1 LVVESYPIPARG
13 SDQAN
18 GIGITAGLGKK
29 GYQGRIIW
37 DYVKQQLKIIGI
49 KMTNSFKQI
58 VDQAG
63 REDRVYLMEHEV
75 KAILEGQDIST
86 TRSLVARSED
96 EAVNLFRSIR
106 SPVALKILSPD
117 VIHKSDTGGVKL
129 NLRNEDQVR
138 EAYRQIINSFR
149 DKTVTGISVQ
159 EMAKPGVEVIIGV
172 TLDSTF
178 GPVMMFGLG
187 GVFVEILKDVSFRS
201 IPLSEYDAEDM
212 IEEIKGY
219 ALLKGYRGSAAD
231 VPALR
236 DLLLKVSDLVM
247 ENPEI
252 KEMDLNPV
260 FIYPQGYKVVDA
272 RIILGEPR
280 VKASR
285 ALPKQDL
292 HDLFYPKSIAV
303 IGASGTRGKLG
314 WNVFTNLVCHNFEG
328 KLYPINPKAEEI
340 HGIKAYPRISDVPEP
355 VDVAIIL
362 VSASVTPDVVKE
374 CCNCGIKYIVVESAG
389 FAEMGEEGRRLEQE
403 MKTIADSY
411 GVRLLGPNCSGIIN
425 THCSMVQSIGI
436 VDALSKGSI
445 GLVSQAGVCAAGMLW
460 GLRQIM
466 DFGIVATIGNKLDI
480 NETDMLSEV
489 SQDKNINVIC
499 MYLESVKG
507 GRRFVDVAK
516 QVSMTKPVIVLKSGR
531 TEAGKKA
538 VTSHTASLAG
548 NDQVFSGVFRQGG
561 IIRAS
566 DYEHMFNLAKAVS
579 KQPLPERDGVFIITY
594 AGSLGVISADAVTDN
609 EMRLS
614 DLEPALK
621 ERLRGL
627 LPEYVGGLN
636 PVDYTFSMDG
646 ETVKKTIEI
655 GVESADVGSFIVVL
669 QAEILGSYVDSLKSI
684 DYKGKPIM
692 ACVAGKEFAMEDVI
706 KMEKAGIPVYS
717 TPEQCADAIS
727 VMFRHAQRIRSS
739 R

>member
-1 LVVESYPIPARG
+1 MSGVFGVTG
-13 SDQAN
+13 QA
-18 GIGITAGLGKK
+18 K
-29 GYQGRIIW
+29 GYQRRIVGISSSSNE
-37 DYVKQQLKIIGI
+37 ITGI
-49 KMTNSFKQI
+49 KMTNSFRQV
-58 VDQAG
+58 VDQAS
-63 REDRVYLMEHEV
+63 RENRIYLMEHEV
-75 KAILEGQDIST
+75 KAILEGHSIST
-86 TRSLVARSED
+86 TKSLVARSEG
-96 EAVNLFRSIR
+96 EAVNLFRSI
-106 SPVALKILSPD
+106 SPPAALKILSPD
-117 VIHKSDTGGVKL
+117 VIHKSDAGGVKL
-129 NLRNEDQVR
+129 NLQNEDQVR
-138 EAYRQIINSFR
+138 EAYRQIIDSFR
-149 DKTVTGISVQ
+149 DKTVAGISVQ

-172 TLDSTF
+172 TSDPTF

-187 GVFVEILKDVSFRS
+187 GVFVEVLKDVSFRS
-201 IPLSEYDAEDM
+201 IPLSEGDAEDM
-212 IEEIKGY
+212 IEEIRGY
-219 ALLKGYRGSAAD
+219 TLLKGYRGSTAD

-236 DLLLKVSDLVM
+236 DLLLKLSDLVM

-252 KEMDLNPV
+252 SEMDLNPV
-260 FIYPQGYKVVDA
+260 FVYPEGYRVVDA
-272 RIILGEPR
+272 RIILGEPTER
-280 VKASR
+280 ASR

-340 HGIKAYPRISDVPEP
+340 QGIKAYPRISDVPEP

-374 CCNCGIKYIVVESAG
+374 CCDCGIKYIVVESAG

-403 MKTIADSY
+403 MKLIAESY

-489 SQDKNINVIC
+489 SRDKNINVIC

-507 GRRFVDVAK
+507 GRRFIDVAK

-548 NDQVFSGVFRQGG
+548 NDQIFSGVFRQGG
-561 IIRAS
+561 IIRAR

-579 KQPLPERDGVFIITY
+579 KQPMPERDGVFIITY

-609 EMRLS
+609 GMRLS

-621 ERLRGL
+621 ERLKRL

-655 GVESADVGSFIVVL
+655 GVQSADVGSFIVVL
-669 QAEILGSYVDSLKSI
+669 QAEILGSYVEPLKSI

-727 VMFRHAQRIRSS
+727 VMFRHATRVEGQRSG
-739 R
+739 

>member
-1 LVVESYPIPARG
+1 MV
-13 SDQAN
+13 DQAN
-18 GIGITAGLGKK
+18 QEG
-29 GYQGRIIW
+29 
-37 DYVKQQLKIIGI
+37 
-49 KMTNSFKQI
+49 
-58 VDQAG
+58 
-63 REDRVYLMEHEV
+63 RVYLMENEV
-75 KAILEGQDIST
+75 KAILECQGIST
-86 TRSLVARSED
+86 TGSLVARSED
-96 EAVNLFRSIR
+96 EAVKLFRSIG
-106 SPVALKILSPD
+106 SPVALKILSPE
-117 VIHKSDTGGVKL
+117 VIHKSDAGGVKL
-129 NLRNEDQVR
+129 NLQNEGQVG

-172 TLDSTF
+172 TSDPTF

-219 ALLKGYRGSAAD
+219 ALLKGYRGPTAD

-236 DLLLKVSDLVM
+236 DLLLKLSDLAM

-260 FIYPQGYKVVDA
+260 FVYPQGYKVVDA

-280 VKASR
+280 VKTSR

-303 IGASGTRGKLG
+303 IGASGTKGKLG
-314 WNVFTNLVCHNFEG
+314 WNVFTNLVSHNFGG

-374 CCNCGIKYIVVESAG
+374 CCDCGIKYIVVESAG
-389 FAEMGEEGRRLEQE
+389 FAEMGEQGRRLEQE
-403 MKTIADSY
+403 MKGIADSY

-507 GRRFVDVAK
+507 GRSFVDVAK
-516 QVSMTKPVIVLKSGR
+516 QVTMNKPVIVLKSGR
-531 TEAGKKA
+531 TDAGKKA

-548 NDQVFSGVFRQGG
+548 NDQIFSGVFRQGG
-561 IIRAS
+561 IIRAR
-566 DYEHMFNLAKAVS
+566 DYEHMFNLGKAVS

-609 EMRLS
+609 GMRLS

-669 QAEILGSYVDSLKSI
+669 QAEILGSYVDPLKSI
-684 DYKGKPIM
+684 EYRGKPIM

-727 VMFRHAQRIRSS
+727 VMFRHAQRTRSGK
-739 R
+739 

>member
-1 LVVESYPIPARG
+1 
-13 SDQAN
+13 
-18 GIGITAGLGKK
+18 
-29 GYQGRIIW
+29 
-37 DYVKQQLKIIGI
+37 
-49 KMTNSFKQI
+49 MTNSFRQV

-75 KAILEGQDIST
+75 KAILEGQGIST
-86 TRSLVARSED
+86 TGSLVARSED
-96 EAVNLFRSIR
+96 EAVKLFRSIS

-117 VIHKSDTGGVKL
+117 VIHKSDAGGVKL
-129 NLRNEDQVR
+129 NLQNEDQVR

-172 TLDSTF
+172 TSDPTF

-260 FIYPQGYKVVDA
+260 FVYPQGYKVVDA

-280 VKASR
+280 VKAIQ

-403 MKTIADSY
+403 MKAIADSY

-609 EMRLS
+609 GMRLS

-727 VMFRHAQRIRSS
+727 VMFRHAQRIRSG

>member
-1 LVVESYPIPARG
+1 
-13 SDQAN
+13 
-18 GIGITAGLGKK
+18 
-29 GYQGRIIW
+29 
-37 DYVKQQLKIIGI
+37 
-49 KMTNSFKQI
+49 MTSSFRQV

-63 REDRVYLMEHEV
+63 RENRVYLMEHEV
-75 KAILEGQDIST
+75 KAILEGRGIST
-86 TRSLVARSED
+86 TKSLVARSED
-96 EAVNLFRSIR
+96 DAVKLFRSIS
-106 SPVALKILSPD
+106 SPAALKILSPE
-117 VIHKSDTGGVKL
+117 VIHKSDAGGVKL
-129 NLRNEDQVR
+129 NLQNEDQVR
-138 EAYRQIINSFR
+138 EAYRQIINSFS
-149 DKTVTGISVQ
+149 DKIVTGISVQ
-159 EMAKPGVEVIIGV
+159 EMAKQGVEVIIGV
-172 TLDSTF
+172 TLDPTF

-201 IPLSEYDAEDM
+201 IPLSEDDAEDM
-212 IEEIKGY
+212 IEEIRGFT
-219 ALLKGYRGSAAD
+219 LLKGYRGSVAD

-236 DLLLKVSDLVM
+236 DLLLKLSDLVM

-252 KEMDLNPV
+252 REMDLNPV
-260 FIYPQGYKVVDA
+260 FVYPQGYRVVDA
-272 RIILGEPR
+272 RIILGQPSER
-280 VKASR
+280 ASL

-292 HDLFYPKSIAV
+292 HELFYPKSIAV

-374 CCNCGIKYIVVESAG
+374 CCDCGIRYIVVESAG

-403 MKTIADSY
+403 MKLIADSY

-489 SQDKNINVIC
+489 SRDKNINVIC

-507 GRRFVDVAK
+507 GRRFIDVAK

-548 NDQVFSGVFRQGG
+548 NDQIFSGVFRQGG
-561 IIRAS
+561 IIRAR

-579 KQPLPERDGVFIITY
+579 KQPMPERDGVFIITY

-609 EMRLS
+609 GMRLS

-621 ERLRGL
+621 ERLKRL

-646 ETVKKTIEI
+646 EMVKKTIEI
-655 GVESADVGSFIVVL
+655 GVESTDVGSFIVVL
-669 QAEILGSYVDSLKSI
+669 QAEILGSYVDPLKSI

-727 VMFRHAQRIRSS
+727 VMFRHAKRIEGQRSG
-739 R
+739 

>member
-1 LVVESYPIPARG
+1 
-13 SDQAN
+13 
-18 GIGITAGLGKK
+18 
-29 GYQGRIIW
+29 
-37 DYVKQQLKIIGI
+37 
-49 KMTNSFKQI
+49 MTNSFKQI

-172 TLDSTF
+172 TLDPTF

-314 WNVFTNLVCHNFEG
+314 WTVFTNLVCHNFEG

>member
-1 LVVESYPIPARG
+1 
-13 SDQAN
+13 
-18 GIGITAGLGKK
+18 
-29 GYQGRIIW
+29 
-37 DYVKQQLKIIGI
+37 
-49 KMTNSFKQI
+49 MTNSFRRL
-58 VDQAG
+58 VNQANCEG
-63 REDRVYLMEHEV
+63 RVYLMEHEV
-75 KAILEGQDIST
+75 KAILEGQGIST
-86 TRSLVARSED
+86 TRYQVARSEE
-96 EAVNLFRSIR
+96 EAVKLFQSTG
-106 SPVALKILSPD
+106 SPIALKILSPA
-117 VIHKSDTGGVKL
+117 VIHKSDAGGVKL
-129 NLRNEDQVR
+129 NLQNEDQVR

-149 DKTVTGISVQ
+149 DKPVTGVSVQ

-172 TLDSTF
+172 TSDPTF

-187 GVFVEILKDVSFRS
+187 GIFVEVLKDVSFRS

-219 ALLKGYRGSAAD
+219 ALLKGYRGHSAD

-236 DLLLKVSDLVM
+236 DLLLKISDLVM

-260 FIYPQGYKVVDA
+260 FVYHEGYKVVDA

-280 VKASR
+280 VGAGQ
-285 ALPKQDL
+285 AIPKQNL

-340 HGIKAYPRISDVPEP
+340 HGIKAYPKVSDVPEP

-374 CCNCGIKYIVVESAG
+374 CCDCGIKYIVVESAG
-389 FAEMGEEGRRLEQE
+389 FAEMGEEGRKLEQE
-403 MKTIADSY
+403 MKAIADSY

-489 SQDKNINVIC
+489 SLDKNINVIC

-538 VTSHTASLAG
+538 VSSHTASLAG
-548 NDQVFSGVFRQGG
+548 NDLVFSGVFRQGG

-579 KQPLPERDGVFIITY
+579 KQPLPKRDGVFIITY
-594 AGSLGVISADAVTDN
+594 AGSLGVISADAVTFN
-609 EMRLS
+609 GMRLS
-614 DLEPALK
+614 DLEPDLK
-621 ERLRGL
+621 ERLQRL

-669 QAEILGSYVDSLKSI
+669 QAEILGSYVDPLKGI

-692 ACVAGKEFAMEDVI
+692 ACVAGKEFAMDDVI

-727 VMFRHAQRIRSS
+727 VMFRHAKRIESQRSG
-739 R
+739 